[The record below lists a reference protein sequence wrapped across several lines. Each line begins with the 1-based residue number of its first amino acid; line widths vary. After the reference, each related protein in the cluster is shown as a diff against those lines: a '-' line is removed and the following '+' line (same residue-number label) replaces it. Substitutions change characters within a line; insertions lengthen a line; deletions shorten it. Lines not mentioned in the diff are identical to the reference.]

1 MQEWIIETCSR
12 VDHGIPYVSYRL
24 PKEEIIR
31 CRDCKEHEPSGICS
45 YWSTYDAD
53 VSTGDDGFCA
63 WAERVD

>member
-1 MQEWIIETCSR
+1 MERNEYIYEVSSGAMRRIE
-12 VDHGIPYVSYRL
+12 P
-24 PKEEIIR
+24 IIR

-45 YWSTYDAD
+45 YWSIYDAD